1 MLILSRKV
9 GESLIIDGNIEIK
22 ILNIKNG
29 NVRVGVRAP
38 ENIVVDRQEIHE
50 RKSDPELNLHKT
62 SQDN

>member
-38 ENIVVDRQEIHE
+38 KNVVVDRQEIHE
-50 RKSDPELNLHKT
+50 RKTDPELNLHET
-62 SQDN
+62 TEE